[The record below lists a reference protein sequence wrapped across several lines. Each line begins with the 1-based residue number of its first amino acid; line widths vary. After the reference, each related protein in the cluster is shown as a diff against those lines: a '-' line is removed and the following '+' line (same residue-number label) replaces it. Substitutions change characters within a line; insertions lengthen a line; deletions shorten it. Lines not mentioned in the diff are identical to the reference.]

1 MADDASHAN
10 RLMDMA
16 FEDGEVRGPL
26 AGFYPATLP
35 VLPLERAHSAS

>member
-16 FEDGEVRGPL
+16 FEDGEVQGPL
-26 AGFYPATLP
+26 FARPDVG
-35 VLPLERAHSAS
+35 ASSQR